1 MTDLAFEVEPQPMR
15 QRLLYRK
22 QNNASLALASNCAQ
36 LLLWVLLASLP
47 PASAQVTNN
56 SSRSGETFTISGSV
70 VNSVTGEPIPHALV
84 RTNGYLQRSV
94 FSDSEGRFQMDGV
107 PAGRVNLTA
116 QKPGFVN
123 QQDMSV
129 YSPEWVNVGPST
141 PSVSVKLLPQS
152 AIFGRVTDAAG
163 QPLEH
168 MPLRMTCQNIR
179 DGRKRWESRG
189 MTETDEDGHF
199 RFSNLLPGTY
209 YLNVGPSFM
218 ENRLSAVS
226 ETPKIGYPSE
236 YYPGVPDLSAA
247 SPLQLAAGAQ
257 MEADFSLSAV
267 PLYTVTG
274 SVAGHIGEQGVGF
287 QVFNQSGDEI
297 SLPTTYNMGA
307 GTFRMESVPAGS
319 YIVRAV
325 SQVGAQTLRAE
336 TRLSVASNLDNV
348 RMLLGPAT
356 SIPISVRMDSRDSS
370 NTTSTTLQRPPVSVR
385 LLPTDAAGTES
396 YSSYQV
402 RGPGQDAMVL
412 QNVDPGTYTVDVMP
426 QAPWYAQSA
435 TYGQTNLLYDNLF
448 LTNSGQSYPIEI
460 VLRNDGASLTGTVKA
475 SDDTGVQAT
484 VIIAPQPTSKVAP
497 KAVQTTGSFTASGLA
512 PGEYLVYAFDHTT
525 GMEYSNPDV
534 LATYSSQAAQ
544 VTLSAGQQ
552 AQVSVDLIHVGKGE

>member
-1 MTDLAFEVEPQPMR
+1 MR

-22 QNNASLALASNCAQ
+22 PNNAPQALASNCAQ
-36 LLLWVLLASLP
+36 FLRLLPLLVLLAGLL
-47 PASAQVTNN
+47 PASAQMTNT
-56 SSRSGETFTISGSV
+56 SSKSGETFTISGSV

-116 QKPGFVN
+116 QKPGFIN
-123 QQDMSV
+123 QQDTSV

-141 PSVSVKLLPQS
+141 GSVSVKLLPQS

-199 RFSNLLPGTY
+199 RFPNLLPGTY

-218 ENRLSAVS
+218 ENRLTAAG

-247 SPLQLAAGAQ
+247 APLQMAAGTQ

-274 SVAGHIGEQGVGF
+274 SVTGHIGEQGVGF

-297 SLPTTYNMGA
+297 SLPTTYNMGV

-356 SIPISVRMDSRDSS
+356 SIPISVRLDSRESS
-370 NTTSTTLQRPPVSVR
+370 NTTSSTLQRPPVSVR

-412 QNVDPGTYTVDVMP
+412 QNVDPGTYIVDVMP
-426 QAPWYAQSA
+426 QPPWYTQSA

-448 LTNSGQSYPIEI
+448 LANSGQSYPIEI
-460 VLRNDGASLTGTVKA
+460 VLRNDSASLTGTVKT
-475 SDDTGVQAT
+475 SDDAGVQAT
-484 VIIAPQPTSKVAP
+484 VIIAPQPASKVAP
-497 KAVQTTGSFTASGLA
+497 KAVQTSGSFAASGLA

-534 LATYSSQAAQ
+534 LSAYSSQAAH
-544 VTLSAGQQ
+544 VTLSANQQ
-552 AQVSVDLIHVGKGE
+552 AQVSLDLIHVGKGE